1 MFINTTWDPR
11 EHFPG
16 GSDGNES
23 ACNAEDLGLI
33 RELRSLGGEAWQP
46 TPVFLPGKSP
56 WTEEP
61 GGLQSMNGVTENQK
75 CVFCILQKIKRMYT
89 KINLG
94 SSRFNTVKDVSLK
107 DFTAF
112 NVYNVY
118 CGFMRLGI

>member
-1 MFINTTWDPR
+1 
-11 EHFPG
+11 
-16 GSDGNES
+16 
-23 ACNAEDLGLI
+23 
-33 RELRSLGGEAWQP
+33 
-46 TPVFLPGKSP
+46 
-56 WTEEP
+56 
-61 GGLQSMNGVTENQK
+61 
-75 CVFCILQKIKRMYT
+75 MYT